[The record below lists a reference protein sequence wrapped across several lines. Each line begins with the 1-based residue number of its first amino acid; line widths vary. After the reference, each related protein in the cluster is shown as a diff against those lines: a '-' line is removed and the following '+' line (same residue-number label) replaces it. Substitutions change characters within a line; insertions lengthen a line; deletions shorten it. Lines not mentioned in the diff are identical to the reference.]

1 MKIIRNKYIPFG
13 RFKAVNIFGIIFVKT
28 DTKLSSSLINHEAI
42 HTAQMKEL
50 LFIFFYILWALNWL
64 FNIIYYW
71 FDFKKA
77 YRMIVFEQEAFE
89 YQSYPLHIECRS
101 IFFWLKY
108 IF

>member
-13 RFKAVNIFGIIFVKT
+13 RFKAVNIFGIVFVKN
-28 DTKLSSSLINHEAI
+28 DTNLSSSLINHEAI

-89 YQSYPLHIECRS
+89 YQSYTLHIEYRS
-101 IFFWLKY
+101 LFFWLKY